1 MNDRFRFRTPIYG
14 ADGKFK
20 KFVYWE
26 AVSGS
31 PAITAQKGDVFK
43 EPEQCTG
50 LKDKNGR
57 LIYEGDI
64 VKVSG
69 DVMTIPIQLEGNLA
83 KVVWEINC
91 FQKKMKH
98 ILVSVGN
105 MRLLVM
111 YMKIQTFWSNLWV

>member
-91 FQKKMKH
+91 FCFYFPKENEAYFSECWEYE
-98 ILVSVGN
+98 VVGN
-105 MRLLVM
+105 VHED
-111 YMKIQTFWSNLWV
+111 SNLLE